1 MLLRAALLILPLA
14 LVVDGQTDVLMNR
27 YGPLSQGADVQEH
40 VLNTANVRPQTF
52 GKLFSYYVDGA
63 VYAQPLFVHGVVT
76 AGGVRDVLYVATMN
90 DKVYAFDAT
99 KVGSPLWLRDF
110 SDEQAGVTP
119 VPVSDITNSNDLNIV
134 GNAGIE
140 GTPVID
146 LGTQSIFLVARTKEN
161 GRYVQRLHK
170 LDLRDGKDQAVAVE
184 IEAREAGSA
193 LDARDGFV
201 YFDPRAGN
209 QRAALALANDNVVI
223 AWASH
228 EDLRPYHG
236 WIMAYDE
243 ATLKQVGALC
253 LTPDTADG
261 GVWQSGRGPAV
272 DAHGDLFFEVG
283 NGGWDGKR
291 NFGNSVIKV
300 RVTNE
305 GLRVVDF
312 YTPHDYAHQ
321 NKTDA
326 DLGST
331 GPMLIPPLA
340 WQPSGSGSTQK
351 RNRQA
356 SAQAVSGG
364 SPKDLLVTGNKQG
377 QVVLFQAD
385 HLGGLTPDDGGV
397 KQAVDLK
404 SGRVLAGPAYSG
416 GDLFIW
422 NEAGVPER
430 LHFDGAL
437 LEPEPAAR
445 GTVPAHGSPGG
456 SVTFSSDGGKAGSDI
471 LWATVS
477 KKSADHGNA
486 GGVFYAFSADT
497 LEELW
502 NSEDEPKRD
511 RMGTLVKFVPPL
523 IVGGKAYIPNYD
535 NAVNVYGL
543 LP

>member
-1 MLLRAALLILPLA
+1 MFLRSVLLILPLA
-14 LVVDGQTDVLMNR
+14 LMVDAQTDVLMNR
-27 YGPLSQGADVQEH
+27 YGPLSQGANMQER
-40 VLNTANVRPQTF
+40 VLNTSNVRAATF

-63 VYAQPLFVHGVVT
+63 VYAQPLFVHGVAT
-76 AGGVRDVLYVATMN
+76 GAGVRDLLYVATMN

-99 KVGSPLWLRDF
+99 KSGAPIWLRDLT
-110 SDEQAGVTP
+110 DEAAGVTP

-146 LGTQSIFLVARTKEN
+146 LASKSLYLVARTKES

-170 LDLRDGKDQAVAVE
+170 LDLRNGKDQVPAVE
-184 IEAREAGSA
+184 IEARNAGTA
-193 LDARDGFV
+193 QDARDGFV

-209 QRAALALANDNVVI
+209 QRSALALANGSVVI
-223 AWASH
+223 PWASH

-236 WIMAYDE
+236 WIMAYDA

-253 LTPDTADG
+253 LTPDMADG

-272 DAHGDLFFEVG
+272 DANGDLFYEVG

-300 RVTNE
+300 RVTRD
-305 GLRVVDF
+305 GVRVVDF

-326 DLGST
+326 DLGSS
-331 GPMLIPPLA
+331 GPMLIPSL
-340 WQPSGSGSTQK
+340 
-351 RNRQA
+351 N
-356 SAQAVSGG
+356 V
-364 SPKDLLVTGNKQG
+364 LVTGNKQG
-377 QVVLFQAD
+377 QFVLFRPD
-385 HLGGLTPDDGGV
+385 HLGGLTLGDSGV
-397 KQAVDLK
+397 KQTVDLK
-404 SGRVLAGPAYSG
+404 SGRVLAGPAYSAA
-416 GDLFIW
+416 DLFIW
-422 NEAGVPER
+422 NEAGVPQR
-430 LHFDGAL
+430 LHFAGAR
-437 LEPEPAAR
+437 LESVPAAR
-445 GTVPAHGSPGG
+445 GAAAAHGSPGG
-456 SVTFSSDGGKAGSDI
+456 SVTFSSDGAKTGSRI
-471 LWATVS
+471 VWATVS
-477 KKSADHGNA
+477 RKSADHGNA
-486 GGVFYAFSADT
+486 DGVFYAFAADT

-502 NSEDEPKRD
+502 NSEQQANRD

-543 LP
+543 LR